1 MSGKD
6 AISVCR
12 NVEHFSPN
20 IACKMLSIL
29 LILQPFCKLR
39 SLHYNISEA
48 DIRALFSP
56 FGAISKVDMSLDA
69 ATGNCMLFV
78 LKSRVN

>member
-1 MSGKD
+1 
-6 AISVCR
+6 
-12 NVEHFSPN
+12 
-20 IACKMLSIL
+20 MLSIL
-29 LILQPFCKLR
+29 LTLQPFCKLR

-69 ATGNCMLFV
+69 ATGNKTYFTTQQMTT
-78 LKSRVN
+78 KSIK